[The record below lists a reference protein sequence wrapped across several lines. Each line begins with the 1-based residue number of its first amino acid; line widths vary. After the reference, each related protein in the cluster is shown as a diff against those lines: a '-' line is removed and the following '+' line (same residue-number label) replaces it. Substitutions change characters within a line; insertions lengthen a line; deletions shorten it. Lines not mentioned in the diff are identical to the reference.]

1 MLQDLLRGRTD
12 RVVEWLASGGDP
24 RASAPDGA
32 PLIVWCAYYGDVT
45 AVRFLLD
52 RGESLATL
60 GPDLGLNGA
69 AFHGHWRL
77 VEFLLERGADP
88 NFADSDTGETP
99 LHSALTKR
107 NRAAGEAAAEVL
119 LRAGADPNRRTV
131 PGRDTGAFLR
141 DARTRG
147 ETPLH
152 RAAAFATPRTI
163 RILVEAGA
171 DREAR
176 DAHGDTP
183 LSWASWALRTA
194 EVVDL
199 LCYPPH
205 RIRPEAV
212 RKSVGREGPV
222 GDAPWELGEP

>member
-1 MLQDLLRGRTD
+1 MRL
-12 RVVEWLASGGDP
+12 
-24 RASAPDGA
+24 
-32 PLIVWCAYYGDVT
+32 
-45 AVRFLLD
+45 LLD

-60 GPDLGLNGA
+60 GPDLGLHGA

-88 NFADSDTGETP
+88 NFADSETGETP

-163 RILVEAGA
+163 RLLLDAGA

-176 DAHGDTP
+176 DANGDTP